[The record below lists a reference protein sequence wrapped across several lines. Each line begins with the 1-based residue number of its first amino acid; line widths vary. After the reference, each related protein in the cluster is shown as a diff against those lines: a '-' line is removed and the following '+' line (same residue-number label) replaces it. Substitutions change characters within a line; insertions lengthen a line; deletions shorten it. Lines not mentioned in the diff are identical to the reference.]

1 MKKTLLSSSA
11 IAGAALLATPVATP
25 AFAGTAEVGD
35 NFTVSIGGG
44 MRFSVL
50 VFEQDVRAG
59 RGRGY
64 RFATDE
70 AEVKFSAGGVADNG
84 LEYGF
89 QMELQTQ
96 TNDTANSDE
105 TWAYLR
111 GNWGEVNIGDQDGAA
126 DRMAIG
132 GEDAMPGRGGY
143 DGAVGDVFNLG
154 SGSFNGPGATFT
166 GDASKITYF
175 TPRFYGFQLGAS
187 WTPDANHNG
196 GAGINDADTSFENAA
211 EGGIN
216 FSEEFSGFGVIVA
229 GTVAWADE
237 REIVG
242 TAGVPLLA
250 TGGAAAGSADDA
262 WQWQVG
268 ALLSYAGFQLGG
280 AWGGGHNLLATGNT
294 VGTNFIV
301 NDSGQWFD
309 VGLNYSTGPWKF
321 GGGAFYSS
329 AENNAGGVSGPDT
342 EVLIWSIGGNYQ
354 VAPGMALASDVNFV
368 DTNNRNGSLTAAG
381 AQNNDG
387 TVFVFSTIF
396 SF

>member
-11 IAGAALLATPVATP
+11 IAGAALLAAPVATP

-35 NFTVSIGGG
+35 NFTVSIAGG
-44 MRFSVL
+44 MRFSIL
-50 VFEQDVRAG
+50 AFDQDVRAG

-105 TWAYLR
+105 TWGYLR
-111 GNWGEVNIGDQDGAA
+111 GNWGEINLGDQDGAA

-143 DGAVGDVFNLG
+143 DGAVGDVFNLPADAFG
-154 SGSFNGPGATFT
+154 GPGATFT
-166 GDASKITYF
+166 GDASKATYF

-196 GAGINDADTSFENAA
+196 GAPIVDNDSSYENSAS
-211 EGGIN
+211 GGIN
-216 FSEEFSGFGVIVA
+216 FSDEFSGFGVTVA
-229 GTVAWADE
+229 ATVAWADE
-237 REIVG
+237 RELVG
-242 TAGVPLLA
+242 AQ
-250 TGGAAAGSADDA
+250 GAAVAGSLDDA
-262 WQWQVG
+262 WQYQVG
-268 ALLSYAGFQLGG
+268 ALFSYAGFSLGG
-280 AWGGGHNLLATGNT
+280 AWGGGHNLS
-294 VGTNFIV
+294 GTLV
-301 NDSGQWFD
+301 NAGAGINRDSGWWAD

-321 GGGAFYSS
+321 GGGYFYSV
-329 AENNAGGVSGPDT
+329 AENNGGGVAGPDT
-342 EVLIWSIGGNYQ
+342 EVQIISVGGNYQ
-354 VAPGMALASDVNFV
+354 VAPGMALATDVNFV
-368 DTNNRNGSLTAAG
+368 DTDNQNRSLAAG
-381 AQNNDG
+381 TAVNNDG